1 MRILH
6 IIASADPKTGGVIE
20 GVLQTSRIM
29 SRFGAESEIVCFDTP
44 GSDWLNNA
52 DVTIHALGRLTSF
65 YEYAPA
71 AIPWFRKHL
80 SSYDVVI
87 VNGLWN
93 YSALAAS
100 VALRARHVPYF
111 VFPHG
116 MMDPWFRKRYPLK
129 HRVKQLSW
137 FFSEGPLLANANAVL
152 FTTDEER
159 RLARGEFLC
168 QKYRELVVGY
178 GTTRPSHIESLDGNN
193 FRKRLP
199 ALGSRRF
206 LLFLGRIHPK
216 KGCDLLLSAFAS
228 ISDEYREVDL
238 VIAGP
243 DQVGLQR
250 ELMQMAEARGIAD
263 RIHWPG
269 VLLGDAKW
277 EAYRAADAFI
287 LPSHQENFG
296 IVVAEAL
303 ACDTPVLITNKVN
316 IWREVQDSA
325 AGLVDDDNEAGITRL
340 LVRYLNLPSQE
351 VHAMRSS
358 ARRCFD
364 THFDAV
370 SVSRTLVDIVSEAVA
385 TCRKS

>member
-1 MRILH
+1 MRVLQ
-6 IIASADPKTGGVIE
+6 IIASSNPKSGGVIE
-20 GVLQTSRIM
+20 GVLQTSRLM
-29 SRFGAESEIVCFDTP
+29 REFDVQSEIVCFDP
-44 GSDWLNNA
+44 PNSDWLDLL
-52 DVTIHALGRLTSF
+52 DVKTYALGRLTDI

-71 AIPWFRKHL
+71 AIPWLRQHVRK
-80 SSYDVVI
+80 YDAVI

-93 YSALAAS
+93 YSARAAY
-100 VALRARHVPYF
+100 VVLRECHVPYF

-116 MMDPWFRKRYPLK
+116 MMDPWFRKNYPLK
-129 HRVKQLSW
+129 HCVKQLLW

-159 RLARGEFLC
+159 RLARGEFFC
-168 QKYRELVVGY
+168 QKYREFVVGY
-178 GTTRPSHIESLDGNN
+178 GTTRPSHIESLDGNS
-193 FRKRLP
+193 FHRRLP

-228 ISDEYREVDL
+228 LSDEYRDVDL

-243 DQVGLQR
+243 DQVGLQN

-277 EAYRAADAFI
+277 EVYRAADAFI

-316 IWREVQDSA
+316 IWREVQASG
-325 AGLVDDDNEAGITRL
+325 AGLVDDDDEAGIARL
-340 LVRYLNLPSQE
+340 LRTYLELPSEQ
-351 VHAMRSS
+351 VHAMRSA

-364 THFDAV
+364 THFDAR
-370 SVSRTLVDIVSEAVA
+370 SVSRTLVDMISEAVA
-385 TCRKS
+385 ACRKS

>member
-29 SRFGAESEIVCFDTP
+29 RRFGAESEIVCFDTP
-44 GSDWLNNA
+44 GSDWLKDT
-52 DVTIHALGRLTSF
+52 DVTIHALGRLTAF

-71 AIPWFRKHL
+71 AIPWLRKHL
-80 SSYDVVI
+80 CNYDAVI

-93 YSALAAS
+93 YSARAAS
-100 VALRARHVPYF
+100 VVLRTRRVPYF

-129 HRVKQLSW
+129 HCMKQLLW

-159 RLARGEFLC
+159 RLAQGEFLG

-178 GTTRPSHIESLDGNN
+178 GTTRPSHIETLDGNN

-199 ALGSRRF
+199 ALGDRRF

-228 ISDEYREVDL
+228 VSNEYREVDL

-243 DQVGLQR
+243 DQVGIQR
-250 ELMQMAEARGIAD
+250 ELMQLAQARGIAD

-303 ACDTPVLITNKVN
+303 ACDAPVLITNKVN
-316 IWREVQDSA
+316 IWREVRDSA
-325 AGLVDDDNEAGITRL
+325 AGLVDDDDEAGITRL
-340 LVRYLNLPSQE
+340 LKGYLNLPPQE
-351 VHAMRSS
+351 VRAMRSA

-364 THFDAV
+364 THFDGI

-385 TCRKS
+385 ACRKS